1 MPPKTIVLLSTV
13 LTTFAC
19 SAKPPAG
26 TDAPQ
31 VGVFEQAPCPMPVP
45 EGVVEG
51 ETLRCGYVTVPEFH
65 AKPGDRTVRLA
76 VAVFSALGEDTA
88 ADPLVV
94 APPGPGTSAIGSI
107 GPDVASGVG
116 KPLRAERDVILI
128 ENRGLV
134 LSEPALMCDEMVES
148 AFAALEKDPSG
159 GESMEDPL
167 VSVRACYER
176 LKREG
181 VNPHAFTFG
190 AMADDMAMVM
200 TALGYEKF
208 NVYGTSAGTVLAQ
221 YLLRDHPHRLRSV
234 IIDST
239 VPLGRK
245 TLQAEMPANA
255 AQIMH
260 ALFEACAQDAA
271 CAEAYPDLEA
281 RFDGVIEKLNEE
293 PVTVPATH
301 PRTGEE
307 IGVVFN
313 GDRLAGALNMAAAQT
328 PAIPHLPGLI
338 HGLSQGSHDGLKEMA
353 GAAMPP
359 PGEFAHGLTTAA
371 LCAESNTFTKEDLVF
386 DGRFPAYEAAVA
398 ELSWGPRT
406 LLENC
411 AAWEYEKQDPGAR
424 EAASSDVP
432 TLIVAGQLDPI
443 TPPAWAYDAALTLPN
458 AYVFE
463 VPGYGHSPTFAGPC
477 PASMALEFLGNPTGP
492 PDDSCLAEMKIDFA
506 VPQKE

>member
-1 MPPKTIVLLSTV
+1 
-13 LTTFAC
+13 
-19 SAKPPAG
+19 
-26 TDAPQ
+26 
-31 VGVFEQAPCPMPVP
+31 MPVP

-51 ETLRCGYVTVPEFH
+51 ETLRCGFVIVPEFH
-65 AKPGDRTVRLA
+65 SKPGERTVRLA
-76 VAVFSALGEDTA
+76 VAVFSALGEDKA

-116 KPLRAERDVILI
+116 KPLRAQRDVVLV

-134 LSEPALMCDEMVES
+134 LSEPALMCEEMVES
-148 AFAALEKDPSG
+148 AIAALEKDPSG

-167 VSVRACYER
+167 VSVKACYER

-208 NVYGTSAGTVLAQ
+208 NVYGTSSGTVLAQ
-221 YLLRDHPHRLRSV
+221 HLLRNHPHRLRSV

-271 CAEAYPDLEA
+271 CAGAYPDLEA

-313 GDRLAGALNMAAAQT
+313 GDRLAGALFMAAAQT
-328 PAIPHLPGLI
+328 PTIPHLPGLI
-338 HGLSQGSHDGLKEMA
+338 HSLSQGNYDGLNEMA

-359 PGEFAHGLTTAA
+359 PGEFAHGLGTAA
-371 LCAESNTFTKEDLVF
+371 LCAVSNTFTEEALVF

-398 ELSWGPRT
+398 GLSWGPRM

-432 TLIVAGQLDPI
+432 TLILAGQLDPV
-443 TPPAWAYDAALTLPN
+443 TPPTWARDAARTLSN

-463 VPGYGHSPTFAGPC
+463 VPGYGHSPTFSGPC
-477 PASMALEFLGNPTGP
+477 PASMALAFLADPTGA
-492 PDDSCLAEMKIDFA
+492 PDGSCLSEMKIAFA
-506 VPQKE
+506 VPQEE